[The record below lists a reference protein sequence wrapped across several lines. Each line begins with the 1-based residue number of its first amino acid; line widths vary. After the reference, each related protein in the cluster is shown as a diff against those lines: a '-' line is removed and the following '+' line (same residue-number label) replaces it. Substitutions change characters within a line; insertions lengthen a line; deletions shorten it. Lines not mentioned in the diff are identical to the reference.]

1 MCLNDRRP
9 KGIWQAVKWRAIP
22 DGFKESL
29 KVRNSSLFP
38 GLRV

>member
-9 KGIWQAVKWRAIP
+9 KSIWQAVKWRAIP

-29 KVRNSSLFP
+29 KVRNP
-38 GLRV
+38 